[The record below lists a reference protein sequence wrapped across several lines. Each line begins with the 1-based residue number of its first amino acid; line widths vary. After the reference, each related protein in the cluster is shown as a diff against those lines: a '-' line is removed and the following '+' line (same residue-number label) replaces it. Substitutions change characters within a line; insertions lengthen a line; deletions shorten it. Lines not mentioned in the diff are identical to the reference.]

1 MPWME
6 ATRMSQR
13 QEFVLLAQA
22 QQTNVRQLCR
32 RFEISPPTAYKWLGR
47 FQEGGV
53 DALQDQSRRPRC
65 SPNQT
70 PPELERQVV
79 ELRQQ
84 HPAWGGRK
92 IRARLKALKCA
103 NVPAAS
109 TITDI
114 LRRHGLLRTDTD
126 HEPGPFTRFQRL
138 YPNDLWQMDF
148 KGHFTLLSGRCHPL
162 TILDDHSRFNLAL
175 RACGDERGQTIWP
188 HLVEVFRRY
197 GLPRQ
202 LLCDNGPPWGTGQ
215 PGGLTRL
222 GARLVRLGIML
233 CHGRPFHPQ
242 TQGKD
247 ERFHR
252 TLKAEVLNGRSFAD
266 LAATQRAFDPWRD
279 MYNLQRPHEALEMT
293 TPASR
298 YQASPRAYPEMLGP
312 VEYGPDDQVRQADH
326 QGYVTFHGRRIH
338 ISDGVSHQPVGFR
351 PTPQDGVWDV
361 YFCHQKLD
369 TIDLRS
375 ETGSD
380 QRC

>member
-6 ATRMSQR
+6 ASRMSQR

-22 QQTNVRQLCR
+22 EQANMRQLCR
-32 RFEISPPTAYKWLGR
+32 RFGISPVTGYKWLGR

-53 DALQDQSRRPRC
+53 DALQDQSRRPRY
-65 SPNQT
+65 SPHQT
-70 PPELERQVV
+70 PAELERLVV
-79 ELRQQ
+79 ELRRE

-92 IRARLKALKCA
+92 LRARLLALDFRD
-103 NVPAAS
+103 VPAAS
-109 TITDI
+109 TMTDI
-114 LRRHGLLRTDTD
+114 LRRHGLLGEAEN
-126 HEPGPFTRFQRL
+126 EPRSFVRFQRP

-148 KGHFTLLSGRCHPL
+148 KGDFALLSGRCHPL

-175 RACGDERGQTIWP
+175 RACPNQRGQTVWP

-197 GLPRQ
+197 GLPREM
-202 LLCDNGPPWGTGQ
+202 LCDNGAPWGTWQ

-222 GARLVRLGIML
+222 GAQLVRLGIVL
-233 CHGRPFHPQ
+233 RHGEPFHPQ

-252 TLKAEVLNGRSFAD
+252 TLKAEVLNGRTFAD
-266 LAATQRAFDPWRD
+266 LTATQRAFDPWRD
-279 MYNLQRPHEALEMT
+279 VYNLQRPHEALEMA

-298 YQASPRAYPEMLGP
+298 YQPSPRAYPQTRP
-312 VEYGPDDQVRQADH
+312 PIEYGPDDLVRQADH
-326 QGYVTFHGRRIH
+326 QGYVTFHKRKIH
-338 ISDGVSHQPVGFR
+338 ISDGAAHQPVGFR
-351 PTPQDGVWDV
+351 PTSEDGVWDV

-375 ETGSD
+375 DITGGE
-380 QRC
+380 RY